1 MMKPLKKS
9 YLSLALAFTA
19 TAPLALPSQSAGL
32 FKSLSEQEEI
42 QAGQQVAAQAQKE
55 YGRALPANDP
65 MSRRVRA
72 IGMQFARMSKR
83 TNIPYS
89 YTVLQNDKV
98 LNAFAAPGGPIFVT
112 TKLVRTASNDAELAY
127 VLGHETGHIDRK
139 HIVKAI
145 EKQQKQ
151 GAGLGI
157 LGAILSRG
165 RGGQAANVGV
175 GLLNAVL
182 TQKYSRG
189 DENESD
195 RTGIRWMSRLGYDP
209 RAAITMLAKLDEGG
223 GGGTPQFLASHPAP
237 GARQKTVQTL
247 IQQDN
252 LLEVARQAGGPRLSF
267 SGSASEGFNATSY
280 PNNSNYPDNGNDV
293 GYDAPDDA
301 SYDAQNG
308 SELNWGAPLQTRVSG
323 KGDVAVVMAP
333 VNGFARWA
341 GATVS
346 RSGNVSIL
354 RRGNSTLE
362 LRPQLDGRGLEWSF
376 DHHVGIG
383 NRHQRHILRAA
394 RTAGAGNGRTGDARS
409 ERGRRALEPWQSAKR
424 FRPTAARLNADFI
437 QVKSPVLF

>member
-1 MMKPLKKS
+1 MQPLKKS

-19 TAPLALPSQSAGL
+19 TAPLAMPSQAGGL

-42 QAGQQVAAQAQKE
+42 QAGQQVFAQAQKE
-55 YGRALPANDP
+55 YGRALPSNDP
-65 MSRRVRA
+65 MARRVRA

-83 TNIPYS
+83 TGIPYS

-112 TKLVRTASNDAELAY
+112 TKLVRTTANDAELAY

-139 HIVKAI
+139 HIVRAV

-189 DENESD
+189 DENEAD
-195 RTGIRWMSRLGYDP
+195 RTGVRWMSRLGYDP
-209 RAAITMLAKLDEGG
+209 HAAISMLGKLGG
-223 GGGTPQFLASHPAP
+223 SGGTPQFLSSHPDP
-237 GARQKTVQTL
+237 KSRQVTVQGL
-247 IQQDN
+247 IDQDK
-252 LLEVARQAGGPRLSF
+252 LMDVARQAGGPRLTF
-267 SGSASEGFNATSY
+267 NGSTSDNYNATNYPGGDRYPGDTGGDRY
-280 PNNSNYPDNGNDV
+280 PNNGDNNTSDDA
-293 GYDAPDDA
+293 GYDAQDGDA
-301 SYDAQNG
+301 SGD
-308 SELNWGAPLQTRVSG
+308 ELDLGAPLSTRVG
-323 KGDVAVVMAP
+323 GAGDVAVVMAP

-341 GATVS
+341 GATIS
-346 RSGNVSIL
+346 RSGNVSTL

-362 LRPQLDGRGLEWSF
+362 LRLNSTVAILNRRSITMSAPAVNINGKLYAPLGLLAQGVGARATLDQNQGVVRLSLS
-376 DHHVGIG
+376 
-383 NRHQRHILRAA
+383 NQ
-394 RTAGAGNGRTGDARS
+394 
-409 ERGRRALEPWQSAKR
+409 QSGYV
-424 FRPTAARLNADFI
+424 RLPRN
-437 QVKSPVLF
+437 